1 MSYLTLIITV
11 PLTIFAIL
19 FAVSNSADVTVGL
32 WPFEKEYTVST
43 WIFGLA
49 MLGAGFFLGALFVWI
64 LSQKTRFQYWKETRR
79 AARLEKELDA
89 LNKKQASPPA
99 APAQGA
105 EEQVALPAK

>member
-11 PLTIFAIL
+11 PLTVFAIL

-43 WIFGLA
+43 WFFGLA

-64 LSQKTRFQYWKETRR
+64 LSQKTRFQYWKESRR
-79 AARLEKELDA
+79 AARLEKELEA
-89 LNKKQASPPA
+89 LNRKQMPPA
-99 APAQGA
+99 ATTAHGA
-105 EEQVALPAK
+105 EGQIALPAK